1 MDIKINTLQKDR
13 PQVPLLEGQIRLKE
27 DKSRIILITRDE
39 NEKFGATY
47 LKIKEGGVTHIN
59 LDNPGDKETFAQL
72 FPIVADSTSLMI
84 NIK

>member
-1 MDIKINTLQKDR
+1 MEIKINTLQKDR
-13 PQVPLLEGQIRLKE
+13 PFVPLLEGQIRLKE

-47 LKIKEGGVTHIN
+47 LKLDEGGITHLN
-59 LDNPGDKETFAQL
+59 LDNPEDKETFAQL

-84 NIK
+84 NIN